1 MKTIFC
7 FITLFCVAL
16 LSIPC
21 SAHKPDSTLRDSV
34 NESGILFQ
42 PEQKPYYLRGG
53 NQGLLDDLYT
63 AILKT
68 MPVRPDSVSGRA
80 FVSFKITKQGMIDQN
95 SIKVIRNRSVPD
107 DYMNAAIEA
116 IKSLGKFE
124 PGKLSGTPVNVTYT
138 ISVIYPV
145 PAEFIKTSE

>member
-7 FITLFCVAL
+7 FISLLCVAL
-16 LSIPC
+16 LSLPC
-21 SAHKPDSTLRDSV
+21 SAHKPDSTLQDSV
-34 NESGILFQ
+34 VESKILFN
-42 PEQKPYYLRGG
+42 PEQQPYYLGGG
-53 NQGLLDDLYT
+53 NQGLRDDLYT

-68 MPVRPDSVSGRA
+68 IPVRPDSVSGRA
-80 FVSFKITKQGMIDQN
+80 FVSFKITKQGMIDPN

-124 PGKLSGTPVNVTYT
+124 PGKISGTPVNVTYT
-138 ISVIYPV
+138 ISVLYPV
-145 PAEFIKTSE
+145 PAEFIKTGE